1 MRDGYRDDLAR
12 YEGRAER
19 RKRVLILLT
28 FATSVLALAI
38 LLWLSVVIRVTQ
50 VGNHELLDR
59 VKSCT
64 EPTGQCYQDA
74 QARQADVIGEPR
86 GPINTVTVLAT
97 YCQITKGADTVPE
110 IIACVD
116 TQLRQQKG

>member
-12 YEGRAER
+12 HEGRAER

-28 FATSVLALAI
+28 FATSVVALAI
-38 LLWLSVVIRVTQ
+38 LLWLAVVIRVTQ
-50 VGNHELLDR
+50 VSNHELLDR

-64 EPTGQCYQDA
+64 EPTGQCYQDG
-74 QARQADVIGEPR
+74 QARQAEVIGEPR

-97 YCQITKGADTVPE
+97 YCQLTKGADTVPE

-116 TQLRQQKG
+116 HQLARSDR